1 MSSMLP
7 PASSTAA
14 FKFSHTWRVCA
25 SMSPMPAIVPSGRRA
40 VMPEMK
46 TMRPRASTMVAW
58 EKWPDGWRI
67 FDDVIC
73 CLGMRLLLRGETGR
87 QYSGRLVSLFIAGRC
102 KPKGC
107 FRRPGIAT
115 IAIVQQQISCFR
127 RLGIHFSVSR
137 RAHHKVE
144 RLGHPWIP
152 RLRVGPGDNN
162 GAEIG
167 GSAGKLTQARD
178 LAARPLAILRR
189 QEGRRS
195 KLQGKGAIVAKRDVV
210 LGVGR
215 GLIIGVRM
223 LPPARCNEPD
233 HVAHV
238 RIAEPRREPGTCPGQ
253 P

>member
-25 SMSPMPAIVPSGRRA
+25 STSPMPAIVPSGRRA

-46 TMRPRASTMVAW
+46 TMRPRAATIVAW

-67 FDDVIC
+67 FAEVIC

-87 QYSGRLVSLFIAGRC
+87 QSAGRLVSLFIAGRC

-107 FRRPGIAT
+107 FRRPGIAA
-115 IAIVQQQISCFR
+115 IAIVKKQVGCLR
-127 RLGIHFSVSR
+127 RLGIHFSVSG
-137 RAHHKVE
+137 RAHHEVE
-144 RLGHPWIP
+144 RLGHPWIT

-167 GSAGKLTQARD
+167 GSAGKLPQARD
-178 LAARPLAILRR
+178 LVARAVALLRR
-189 QEGRRS
+189 EEGWRG
-195 KLQGKGAIVAKRDVV
+195 KLQGKGAIVTKRDIVR
-210 LGVGR
+210 GAGH
-215 GLIIGVRM
+215 GLIIGVPT
-223 LPPARCNEPD
+223 LPCCASAMSFG
-233 HVAHV
+233 VLSS
-238 RIAEPRREPGTCPGQ
+238 IAA
-253 P
+253 